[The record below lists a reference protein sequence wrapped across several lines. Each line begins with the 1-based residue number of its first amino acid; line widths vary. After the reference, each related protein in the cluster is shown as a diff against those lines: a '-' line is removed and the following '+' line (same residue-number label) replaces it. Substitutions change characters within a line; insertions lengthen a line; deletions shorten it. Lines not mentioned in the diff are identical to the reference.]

1 MTMKIRN
8 RIRSLFFLMILLFL
22 FVGCSAEKDEN
33 EGKDRYSIYY
43 LDRDETA
50 IGEFA
55 YYTDE
60 QEPIKVL
67 GELLTILG
75 QTPSNVGYNETVRNF
90 LVTAYSI
97 NEDVVQI
104 SVDENYK
111 KLSPTTEVLTRAAI
125 VRTLTQIKGIQYV
138 NMKVGEDDLTDNLG
152 GIIGSMSANQFVDNA
167 GNEINT
173 YENVDL
179 TLYFAAANG
188 KHLVKVIRPVEYNS
202 NISLERLVVENIIGG
217 PEGEALNSTVN
228 PNTKIISI
236 AVKDNICY
244 VNLSKEF
251 LTMQSDVLPEV
262 SIYSIA
268 NSLIELQNINK
279 VQISVEGNTNILFRD
294 SIDLAVLF
302 ERNLDILKTDYDNTG
317 GGL

>member
-1 MTMKIRN
+1 MKKRN
-8 RIRSLFFLMILLFL
+8 TKLILFFLILVTLLFTSC
-22 FVGCSAEKDEN
+22 GKKEAN

-43 LDRDETA
+43 LNREETE

-55 YYTDE
+55 YYTQTQD
-60 QEPIKVL
+60 PIKVL

-75 QTPSNVGYNETVRNF
+75 QTPENVNYNETICNF

-97 NEDVVQI
+97 NDDVVQI
-104 SVDENYK
+104 CVDENYK

-125 VRTLTQIKGIQYV
+125 VRTLTQIKGIRYV
-138 NMKVGEDDLTDNLG
+138 NMKVGENDLTDSLG
-152 GIIGSMSANQFVDNA
+152 GVIGSMTADQFVDNS

-173 YENVDL
+173 YEKVELN
-179 TLYFAAANG
+179 LYFAAKNG
-188 KHLVKVIRPVEYNS
+188 KHLVKVLRPLEYNS
-202 NISLERLVVENIIGG
+202 NISLERLVVETIIDG
-217 PEGEALNSTVN
+217 PEGEELHPTVN

-251 LTMQSDVLPEV
+251 LTTQSDVLPEV
-262 SIYSIA
+262 TVYSIV

-279 VQISVEGNTNILFRD
+279 VQISVEGNNAVIFRD
-294 SIDLAVLF
+294 TIDLASLF
-302 ERNLDILKTDYDNTG
+302 ERNLDILKSDYGEDNSG
-317 GGL
+317 S

>member
-1 MTMKIRN
+1 MKRKYI
-8 RIRSLFFLMILLFL
+8 IAFLFFLTLMTLLFA
-22 FVGCSAEKDEN
+22 GCGKKDVN

-43 LDRDETA
+43 LNREENA

-55 YYTDE
+55 YYTQTQDT
-60 QEPIKVL
+60 IKVL

-75 QTPSNVGYNETVRNF
+75 QTPSNVNYNETVRNF

-97 NEDVVQI
+97 NDDVVQI

-125 VRTLTQIKGIQYV
+125 VRTLTQIKGIRYV
-138 NMKVGEDDLTDNLG
+138 NMKVGGNDLTDSLG
-152 GIIGSMSANQFVDNA
+152 GIIGSMTAEQFVDNA

-173 YENVDL
+173 YEKVELN
-179 TLYFAAANG
+179 LYFAAENG
-188 KHLVKVIRPVEYNS
+188 KHLVKVLRPVEYNS
-202 NISLERLVVENIIGG
+202 NISLERLIVEKIIGG
-217 PEGEALNSTVN
+217 PEGETMHPTVN
-228 PNTKIISI
+228 SNTKIISM

-251 LTMQSDVLPEV
+251 LVTQNDVLPEV
-262 SIYSIA
+262 TIYSIV

-279 VQISVEGNTNILFRD
+279 VQISVEGNNAIMFRD
-294 SIDLAVLF
+294 TIDLAVLF
-302 ERNLDILKTDYDNTG
+302 ERNLDILKPDYGENHSG
-317 GGL
+317 S

>member
-1 MTMKIRN
+1 MRKKMKHML
-8 RIRSLFFLMILLFL
+8 LFFLILLSIL
-22 FVGCSAEKDEN
+22 FVGCAEKDTN

-43 LDRDETA
+43 LNREETE

-55 YYTDE
+55 YYTQT

-75 QTPSNVGYNETVRNF
+75 QTPSNVNYNETVRDF
-90 LVTAYSI
+90 LVKAYSI

-104 SVDENYK
+104 SVDDNYK

-125 VRTLTQIKGIQYV
+125 VRTLTQIKGVRYV
-138 NMKVGEDDLTDNLG
+138 NMKVGENDLTDSLG
-152 GIIGSMSANQFVDNA
+152 GIIGSMTAEQFVDKA

-173 YENVDL
+173 YEKVELN
-179 TLYFAAANG
+179 LYFAADNG
-188 KHLVKVIRPVEYNS
+188 KHLVKVLRPLEYNS
-202 NISLERLVVENIIGG
+202 NISLERLVVETIIGG
-217 PEGEALNSTVN
+217 PDGEALYPTVN
-228 PNTKIISI
+228 PHTKIISI

-251 LTMQSDVLPEV
+251 LTTQNDVLPEV
-262 SIYSIA
+262 TIYSIV

-279 VQISVEGNTNILFRD
+279 VQISVEGNNAVIFRD
-294 SIDLAVLF
+294 TIDLAILF
-302 ERNLDILKTDYDNTG
+302 ERNLDVLKTDYGETG
-317 GGL
+317 SGS

>member
-1 MTMKIRN
+1 MKKKCEKAI
-8 RIRSLFFLMILLFL
+8 LFL
-22 FVGCSAEKDEN
+22 LVTLMVLIPGCGQEDGN

-43 LDRDETA
+43 LNREENA

-55 YYTDE
+55 YYTDT
-60 QEPIKVL
+60 QDPIKVL

-75 QTPSNVGYNETVRNF
+75 QTPTNVGFNETIRNF
-90 LVTAYSI
+90 QVTAYSI
-97 NEDVVQI
+97 NEDIVQI

-125 VRTLTQIKGIQYV
+125 VRTLTQIKGVNYV
-138 NMKVGEDDLTDNLG
+138 NMKLGENDLTDSLG
-152 GIIGSMSANQFVDNA
+152 GIIGSMSADQFVDNA

-173 YENVDL
+173 YENVEL
-179 TLYFAAANG
+179 TLYFAAVNG

-202 NISLERLVVENIIGG
+202 NISLERLVVEKLIGG
-217 PEGEALNSTVN
+217 PEGEDPNPTVN

-251 LTMQSDVLPEV
+251 LIAQNDVLPEV
-262 SIYSIA
+262 TIYSLV
-268 NSLIELQNINK
+268 NSLIELQSVNK
-279 VQISVEGNTNILFRD
+279 VQISVEGNTNVVFRD
-294 SIDLAVLF
+294 TIDLAVLF
-302 ERNLDILKTDYDNTG
+302 ERNLDIMKVDYG
-317 GGL
+317 E

>member
-1 MTMKIRN
+1 MKKRN
-8 RIRSLFFLMILLFL
+8 RILLLFFLILGMLLFT
-22 FVGCSAEKDEN
+22 GCEKKNTN
-33 EGKDRYSIYY
+33 EGKDRYRIYY
-43 LDRDETA
+43 LNREETE
-50 IGEFA
+50 IGEFV
-55 YYTDE
+55 YYTNT

-75 QTPSNVGYNETVRNF
+75 QSPENVNYNETIRNF

-97 NEDVVQI
+97 NDDVVQI

-125 VRTLTQIKGIQYV
+125 VRTLTQIKGIRYV
-138 NMKVGEDDLTDNLG
+138 NMKAGENDLTDSLG
-152 GIIGSMSANQFVDNA
+152 QIIGSMTEDQFVDNS

-173 YENVDL
+173 YEKVDL
-179 TLYFAAANG
+179 NLYFAAKNG
-188 KHLVKVIRPVEYNS
+188 KHLVKVMRPVEYNS
-202 NISLERLVVENIIGG
+202 NISLERLVVEKIIGG
-217 PEGEALNSTVN
+217 PEDEDLNPTVN

-251 LTMQSDVLPEV
+251 MTTQNEVLPEV
-262 SIYSIA
+262 TVYSLV

-279 VQISVEGNTNILFRD
+279 VQISVDGNNSFVFRD
-294 SIDLAVLF
+294 TIDMAVLF
-302 ERNLDILKTDYDNTG
+302 ERNLDILKSDYGDAQSG
-317 GGL
+317 S